1 MFISARENFIS
12 EYYLVTYSKHN
23 DAYDDEKWI
32 ESLSVEKTDKQ
43 SELQELTIEVKDSI

>member
-32 ESLSVEKTDKQ
+32 ESLSVEKTDK
-43 SELQELTIEVKDSI
+43 